1 MITPQLVKDFWSYMQ
16 GVFGSCV
23 EQKNEAAVM
32 KMAVALLSVL
42 KIQNKDQF
50 MKDFVTTLYNTIYIP
65 FEIGIN
71 DDHWDLWDQI
81 CVCVHEHQH
90 IVQGE
95 RDCWVTF
102 VSRYLTSTS
111 FRAGYEAEAYGCNLE
126 MEFWRTG
133 KIIDTGARVFSL
145 KNYGCKDD
153 DIEMAK
159 RILDVRAEVVRQ
171 GVVENK
177 SSITAIKWL
186 DVHADS
192 LREHP

>member
-1 MITPQLVKDFWSYMQ
+1 MITSQLVKDFWSYMQ

-23 EQKNEAAVM
+23 EQKNEAAIM
-32 KMAVALLSVL
+32 TIAAALLNTL

-50 MKDFVTTLYNTIYIP
+50 MRGFVTTLYNTIYIP

-71 DDHWDLWDQI
+71 DERWDLWDQI

-90 IVQGE
+90 IEQGE
-95 RDCWVTF
+95 RDGWVTF
-102 VSRYLTSTS
+102 VSRYLTSS
-111 FRAGYEAEAYGCNLE
+111 SYRASYEAEAYGCNLE

-133 KIIDTGARVFSL
+133 KIIDIGARVSSL

-159 RILDVRAEVVRQ
+159 HILDFRAEVVSK

-177 SSITAIKWL
+177 SSVTAIEWL
-186 DVHADS
+186 DVHAGS